1 MKLAP
6 SILAADFTD
15 LQQAIKLIEG
25 ARCEFVHF
33 DVMDGNF
40 VPNLTF
46 GPSIIAQCRR
56 LTTTPF
62 DVHLMVT
69 NPGDYIDSLAEAAVD
84 VLSFHVEA
92 EMYSPRLIRRIQ
104 ERNMIAS
111 VAINPQT
118 SLTAIEDIL
127 PILDNVLLM
136 SVDPGFY
143 GQDFIQ
149 TMFHKIEKLHA
160 FREDHE
166 LLFTIEVDGGVSED
180 NLETLRQLG
189 VDTVVAGKAFF
200 QSPDPVLFAARVHG
214 SRRRFH
220 A

>member
-15 LQQAIKLIEG
+15 LQQAIKLIEV

-46 GPSIIAQCRR
+46 GAAVISQCKQ
-56 LTTTPF
+56 LTNTPF

-69 NPGDYIDSLAEAAVD
+69 NPAEYVDPMADAGVD

-92 EMYSPRLIRRIQ
+92 EKYSPRLIRRIQ

-111 VAINPQT
+111 VAVNPQT

-127 PILDNVLLM
+127 PLLDNVLLM

-143 GQDFIQ
+143 GQEFIQ

-166 LLFTIEVDGGVSED
+166 LLFTIQVDGGV
-180 NLETLRQLG
+180 N
-189 VDTVVAGKAFF
+189 
-200 QSPDPVLFAARVHG
+200 
-214 SRRRFH
+214 
-220 A
+220 